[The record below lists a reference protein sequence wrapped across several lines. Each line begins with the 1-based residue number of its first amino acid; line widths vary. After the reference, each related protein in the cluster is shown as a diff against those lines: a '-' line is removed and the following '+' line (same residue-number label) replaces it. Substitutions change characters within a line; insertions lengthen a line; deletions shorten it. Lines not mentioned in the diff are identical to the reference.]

1 MYMVLAVFKVIFNF
15 VIDYFTE
22 YSFDFLI
29 ILKIMKFKLKL
40 FFSVVKTLG
49 MAFMQ

>member
-1 MYMVLAVFKVIFNF
+1 MVLSVFKVMFNS

-29 ILKIMKFKLKL
+29 IPKIMKFKL
-40 FFSVVKTLG
+40 
-49 MAFMQ
+49 